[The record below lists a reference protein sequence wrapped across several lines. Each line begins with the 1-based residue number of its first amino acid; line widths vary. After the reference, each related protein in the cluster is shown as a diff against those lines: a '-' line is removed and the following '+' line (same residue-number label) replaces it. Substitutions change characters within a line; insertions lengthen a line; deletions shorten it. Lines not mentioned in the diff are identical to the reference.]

1 MIMVG
6 GHVAYNLSRYRNAI
20 SHILGSIQSIP
31 FRKALQMLLVKIP
44 CIIWTQEIALLVH
57 K

>member
-1 MIMVG
+1 MIMAG